1 MRRIAIALSV
11 IVLLL
16 TTPLIIGRVTFPVG
30 AQEATPAAGPIRVM
44 ELAPGIAI
52 ELFAAVPSARAPGQT
67 VYLARLTFQ
76 PGAEI
81 IPHSHPGTSV
91 IGVVSGS
98 FGWTLVEGS
107 AQVTRGAA
115 AGATEATEMVT
126 EPGTEVILAP
136 GDAIVYEDDV
146 VHTARGAGDEET
158 VILVTQVLTAGE
170 PRLMPADMA
179 MGATPAP

>member
-1 MRRIAIALSV
+1 MDRDRPLR

-16 TTPLIIGRVTFPVG
+16 TTPLIIGRVASPVG

-81 IPHSHPGTSV
+81 IPHATGTSSH
-91 IGVVSGS
+91 GVATGS
-98 FGWTLVEGS
+98 FGWTLLEGS
-107 AQVTRGAA
+107 AQVT
-115 AGATEATEMVT
+115 AG
-126 EPGTEVILAP
+126 PPLA
-136 GDAIVYEDDV
+136 
-146 VHTARGAGDEET
+146 R
-158 VILVTQVLTAGE
+158 
-170 PRLMPADMA
+170 PRPRRW
-179 MGATPAP
+179 